1 MPKYKVL
8 FSGFA
13 YIEAE
18 NADEAE
24 DLFNNDEFDYMERS
38 IEAVEEVDDFVIE
51 V

>member
-24 DLFNNDEFDYMERS
+24 NLFYNDEFDYMEDS
-38 IEAVEEVDDFVIE
+38 IEAVEETDDFV
-51 V
+51 VRV

>member
-1 MPKYKVL
+1 MPKYKIL

-24 DLFNNDEFDYMERS
+24 NLFYNDEFDYMEDS
-38 IEAVEEVDDFVIE
+38 IEAVEETDDFV
-51 V
+51 VRV

>member
-18 NADEAE
+18 NANEAE
-24 DLFNNDEFDYMERS
+24 NLFYNDELDYMEDS
-38 IEAVEEVDDFVIE
+38 IEAVEETDDFV
-51 V
+51 VSV

>member
-24 DLFNNDEFDYMERS
+24 NLFYNDEFDYMEDS
-38 IEAVEEVDDFVIE
+38 IEAVEETDDFVVSI
-51 V
+51 